1 MKQGLE
7 TARRVPSSA
16 LNRPKTVAGGVDKV
30 VGHDG
35 GVCELEKFEHQA
47 QPLLQ
52 AVPAGDLQWRAMVIR
67 SDQLIAR
74 GRAEKGWVHVLG
86 VFHNLGDTPRFDSET
101 SVPVVLDLVLCE
113 YRDVGNEAGI
123 EGTQKV
129 GAWLVRTFAAD
140 QVWRH
145 VVHQDVVEGTRLL
158 DLLEDQ
164 TERLVLSVPVP
175 CITECVG
182 AGLEL
187 DKILAAL
194 VQGSLDFRPLESVVQ
209 DRGRQVF
216 RSGRS
221 STGGSAAADRRPV
234 RRRRFVG
241 HLSLSDLFCQW
252 LEDSSQVS
260 LAGGSE
266 FGHLGHGGPER
277 RANSFCNCREDSGVE
292 GI

>member
-1 MKQGLE
+1 
-7 TARRVPSSA
+7 
-16 LNRPKTVAGGVDKV
+16 
-30 VGHDG
+30 
-35 GVCELEKFEHQA
+35 
-47 QPLLQ
+47 
-52 AVPAGDLQWRAMVIR
+52 MVIR
-67 SDQLIAR
+67 SDQLIAQ

-175 CITECVG
+175 CLTECVG
-182 AGLEL
+182 AVLEL
-187 DKILAAL
+187 DQILDAL
-194 VQGSLDFRPLESVVQ
+194 VQGS
-209 DRGRQVF
+209 
-216 RSGRS
+216 
-221 STGGSAAADRRPV
+221 
-234 RRRRFVG
+234 
-241 HLSLSDLFCQW
+241 
-252 LEDSSQVS
+252 
-260 LAGGSE
+260 
-266 FGHLGHGGPER
+266 
-277 RANSFCNCREDSGVE
+277 
-292 GI
+292 